1 MADQPTPPKPE
12 ETFNIPQPKI
22 KNLGTSDTLSLSDAA
37 LEFRGFL
44 SRDKSALTQTWW
56 NWFQPH
62 LLKWILFAFVV
73 CINVWWTRN
82 VLKMVWQS
90 GSKGNYFHLDNDVLI
105 TLVST
110 SIASFLGLVAIVAKN
125 LFPDSSK

>member
-1 MADQPTPPKPE
+1 MTDPTTPPKPE
-12 ETFNIPQPKI
+12 ESFKIPEPKF
-22 KNLGTSDTLSLSDAA
+22 LDVSVADDLSRADAA
-37 LEFRGFL
+37 LELRAFG
-44 SRDKSALTQTWW
+44 SQNQSELTQTWW

-73 CINVWWTRN
+73 FINIWWTHN

-90 GSKGNYFHLDNDVLI
+90 GSQDSRFHLDNSVLI